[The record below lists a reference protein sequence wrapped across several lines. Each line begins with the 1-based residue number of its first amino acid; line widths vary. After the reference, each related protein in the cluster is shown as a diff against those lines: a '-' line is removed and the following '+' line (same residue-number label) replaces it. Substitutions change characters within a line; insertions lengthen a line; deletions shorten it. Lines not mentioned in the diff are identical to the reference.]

1 MTTTRFEA
9 VLLAMGFVL
18 TASCMSEG
26 PSSRHAGLTETP
38 VDDFTGGV
46 AQANHPESAG
56 AYGVWYDATFNTFG
70 TPSASTLDGA
80 PAMRIDDGGFANG
93 VYAIFGGTIPA
104 DGTYQISVPVRIVEA
119 ATATNGI
126 RAYQVGVAVGAGAV
140 HRGAGSTLLPGAGV
154 SASYVGLTTG
164 DDNALPTQTLVTAP
178 FEAHAGDDVLIAFG
192 TDVTSGAWNAGSGTW
207 GGSYALVGAITLL
220 GADPVPDDGSVV
232 LDDDDGAPDFTQ
244 SGAWSVSGGVGHGG
258 GHYRFASSG
267 NATSTATW
275 EAEVEPGYY
284 DVEVTYRAGTNRAS
298 SAHYTVSSGDA
309 TFATSVNQQ
318 TRDQQWVYIGGIDAS
333 SGTIRVT
340 LDAAGCVPTGTVVIA
355 DAVRFL
361 PSAAPP
367 VDEPEMRVAAVT
379 IFDNLDDVGAIQSMV
394 DEIASHH
401 YNAIAVHARFR
412 GDATYLPNRVS
423 ARYPNAEPRSP
434 HAGDVDVLAEFVA
447 RGHERGLKVFAY
459 VNTHLVTEG
468 SASPTDP
475 NHVVNAHPDWRT
487 YAYNGGAPTVQT
499 TAEDGEGLWLEPAL
513 PEVQRYLADIVGD
526 IASNYAIDGVVLDR
540 IRYPQTAFTRENRD
554 FGYHPEAIERFNRR
568 YHKEG
573 VPSPR
578 DADWIEFR
586 QQAVTDAVAA
596 IYARLGRIDPELLL
610 LAYPIGRLN
619 DARTFNYQDW
629 PRWMTEGVI
638 DGVLPQLY
646 DAASFN
652 TALTQHAEAY
662 GGDRLL
668 GVSLDA
674 FRAGHDLAGQI
685 EAARISGFAGT
696 SPFRHGT
703 MADLGYLAHL
713 RQGWDGTAEWPAT
726 PWKGARVQ
734 SLDLEGSCTEDSSR
748 RRWRVSN
755 PNEWAIPVEWRVV
768 MTGESGEYFAP
779 PGDSSFE
786 VEVTGRMPALALL
799 SWQSERRTPRIAAAL
814 SHPRWCR

>member
-26 PSSRHAGLTETP
+26 PSSHHAELSETP
-38 VDDFTGGV
+38 VDDFGAGV
-46 AQANHPESAG
+46 AQANHPDSAG

-93 VYAIFGGTIPA
+93 VYAIFSGTIPA
-104 DGTYQISVPVRIVEA
+104 DGTYQISVPVKVVEA

-140 HRGAGSTLLPGAGV
+140 HRGPGSTLLPGVAV
-154 SASYVGLTTG
+154 SASVAGLTTG
-164 DDNALPTQTLVTAP
+164 NDNALGTQTLVTAP
-178 FEAHAGDDVLIAFG
+178 FEARAGDDLLIAFG
-192 TDVTSGAWNAGSGTW
+192 TDVTGGTWAVNSGTW

-220 GADPVPDDGSVV
+220 GAEVVDDGSVV
-232 LDDDDGAPDFTQ
+232 LNDDDGAPDFTQ
-244 SGAWSVSGGVGHGG
+244 AGAWSVSGGVGHG

-267 NATSTATW
+267 NATSAAIW

-284 DVEVTYRAGTNRAS
+284 DVQVTYRAGSNRAS
-298 SAHYTVSSGDA
+298 AARYTVTSGDA
-309 TFATSVNQQ
+309 SFTTAVNQQ

-333 SGTIRVT
+333 SGSIRVT
-340 LDAAGCVPTGTVVIA
+340 LDAAACLPAGTVVIA
-355 DAVRFL
+355 DAVRFF
-361 PSAAPP
+361 PSEAPP

-394 DEIASHH
+394 DEIANHH

-412 GDATYLPNRVS
+412 GDATYIPNRTS

-434 HAGDVDVLAEFVA
+434 HAGDVDVLAEFIE
-447 RGHERGLKVFAY
+447 RGHARGLKVFAY

-468 SASPTDP
+468 AASPTDP
-475 NHVVNAHPDWRT
+475 NHVVNAHPEWRT

-499 TAEDGEGLWLEPAL
+499 TAHDGEGLWLEPAL

-526 IASNYAIDGVVLDR
+526 IATNYAIDGVVLDR

-554 FGYHPEAIERFNRR
+554 FGYHPEAIERFNAR
-568 YHKEG
+568 YRKEG

-578 DADWIEFR
+578 DADWIAFR
-586 QQAVTDAVAA
+586 QQAITDAVAA
-596 IYARLGRIDPELLL
+596 IYARLERIDPELQL

-629 PRWMTEGVI
+629 PTWMTEGVI

-685 EAARISGFAGT
+685 ESARLSGFAGT

-703 MADLGYLAHL
+703 MGDLGYLEHL
-713 RQGWDGTAEWPAT
+713 RQGWDGTADWPAT
-726 PWKGARVQ
+726 PWKGSRVA
-734 SLDLEGSCTEDSSR
+734 SLDLEGSCTEDTSR

-755 PNEWAIPVEWRVV
+755 PNAWAIPVEWRVV
-768 MTGESGEYFAP
+768 VTGESGEYFAP
-779 PGDSSFE
+779 PGDSFFE
-786 VEVTGRMPALALL
+786 VSVTGRLPALALL
-799 SWQSERRTPRIAAAL
+799 SWQSERRTPRIAAAI

>member
-1 MTTTRFEA
+1 MTTTRFQA

-26 PSSRHAGLTETP
+26 PSSGHAALSETP
-38 VDDFTGGV
+38 VDDFGGGV

-80 PAMRIDDGGFANG
+80 LAMRIDDGGFANG
-93 VYAIFGGTIPA
+93 VYAIFSGVIPA
-104 DGTYQISVPVRIVEA
+104 DGTYQISVPVKVVEA
-119 ATATNGI
+119 AGATHGI
-126 RAYQVGVAVGAGAV
+126 RAYQVGVATGAAAV
-140 HRGAGSTLLPGAGV
+140 HRGPGSTLLAGTAV
-154 SASYVGLTTG
+154 SASVAGLTTG
-164 DDNALPTQTLVTAP
+164 DDNALGTQTLVTAP
-178 FEAHAGDDVLIAFG
+178 FEANAGDDLLIAFG
-192 TDVTSGAWNAGSGTW
+192 TDVTSGTWAVNSGTW

-220 GADPVPDDGSVV
+220 GAEVVDDGSVV
-232 LDDDDGAPDFTQ
+232 LNDDDGAPDFTQ
-244 SGAWSVSGGVGHGG
+244 AGAWSVSGGVGHG

-284 DVEVTYRAGTNRAS
+284 DVQVTYRAGSNRAS
-298 SAHYTVSSGDA
+298 AARYTVTSGDA
-309 TFATSVNQQ
+309 SFTTSVNQK

-333 SGTIRVT
+333 SGAIRVT
-340 LDAAGCVPTGTVVIA
+340 LDAAGSLPSGTVVIA
-355 DAVRFL
+355 DAVRFF

-379 IFDNLDDVGAIQSMV
+379 IFDDLDDIGAIQSMV
-394 DEIASHH
+394 DEIANHH

-412 GDATYLPNRVS
+412 GDATYIPNRTS

-447 RGHERGLKVFAY
+447 RGHARGLKVFAY

-468 SASPTDP
+468 AASPTDP
-475 NHVVNAHPDWRT
+475 HHVVNAHPEWRT
-487 YAYNGGAPTVQT
+487 YAYNGGTPTVQT
-499 TAEDGEGLWLEPAL
+499 SSHDGEGLWLEPAL

-526 IASNYAIDGVVLDR
+526 IATNYAIDGVVLDR

-568 YHKEG
+568 YRKEG

-578 DADWIEFR
+578 DADWIAFR
-586 QQAVTDAVAA
+586 QQAITDAVAA
-596 IYARLGRIDPELLL
+596 IYARLERIDPELLL

-629 PRWMTEGVI
+629 PTWMTEGVI

-685 EAARISGFAGT
+685 ESARLSGFAGT

-703 MADLGYLAHL
+703 LGDLGYLAHL

-726 PWKGARVQ
+726 PWKGSRVEP
-734 SLDLEGSCTEDSSR
+734 LDLEGSCTEDTSR

-755 PNEWAIPVEWRVV
+755 PNAWAIPVEWRVV
-768 MTGESGEYFAP
+768 VTGERGEYFAP
-779 PGDSSFE
+779 PGDSFFE
-786 VEVTGRMPALALL
+786 VSLPRRLPELALL
-799 SWQSERRTPRIAAAL
+799 SWQTERRTPRVAAAI